1 MSRSPRRSL
10 PAGAGSQ
17 ASSVQPPGLRAPPAH
32 RRHDPPCPK
41 LPSPRLCGQAVQAAF
56 WADASAHALRPHL
69 GLGNGAAGSILEAML
84 ATLGTS

>member
-10 PAGAGSQ
+10 PAGAGSR
-17 ASSVQPPGLRAPPAH
+17 ASSVQPPGLRAPPLTGGMIL
-32 RRHDPPCPK
+32 PVPK
-41 LPSPRLCGQAVQAAF
+41 LPSPRSCGQAVQAAF